1 MRQVLAYVQKVFR
14 LHDLATKVADSR
26 YRRRIPV
33 SSVILAWVYGFM
45 TMVRSTEQLGRLL
58 DRRRVQ
64 RVVGSG
70 HISADVLA
78 RLLTRITNPE
88 SVREIS
94 YAVIRKAMRNKC
106 WLSGSFAG
114 RLVIAIDG
122 TELFS
127 SCYRKCSACSQRRL
141 ADGRIQYYHRA
152 VVAKVVGEAPL
163 ILDFEPIAPREGE
176 QAAALRLVCRIHEA
190 LPLKQVL
197 VLVDAGYQ
205 SPRLMNKLTEFG
217 WHWILPIKD
226 QAPNLRKAIVAH
238 FKVYKSPPGHFQGTA
253 GKRRLRVTH
262 RDHQW
267 CRFWDSYDH
276 PHRILSFTETDIDS
290 GTTLENLTF
299 ITSVSAEVMPTRTL
313 WSCAHKRWFIENQ
326 GFHVLKHTWSLSHP
340 YVHHPQAILLI
351 VTCLIIAHNLLALY
365 TTRRSTRF
373 AQTPLVDLAQDFL
386 SSLLYE
392 LPQASPG

>member
-226 QAPNLRKAIVAH
+226 QAPNLRKAIVALQGH
-238 FKVYKSPPGHFQGTA
+238 KSPRDTSRAQQANVDSGLLTVITNGA
-253 GKRRLRVTH
+253 GSGILTTTRTGYSHHRDRYRLRYDPREPH
-262 RDHQW
+262 SSHQ
-267 CRFWDSYDH
+267 SL
-276 PHRILSFTETDIDS
+276 P
-290 GTTLENLTF
+290 
-299 ITSVSAEVMPTRTL
+299 EVMPTQATMVLRSQTL
-313 WSCAHKRWFIENQ
+313 VHRKPGIPCAKAHLEPIASVCPSPSSHIADRD
-326 GFHVLKHTWSLSHP
+326 LSHHRTQP
-340 YVHHPQAILLI
+340 
-351 VTCLIIAHNLLALY
+351 TCSVYNQTIYPLRPNTVGRSSTGFLELLAL
-365 TTRRSTRF
+365 R
-373 AQTPLVDLAQDFL
+373 AP
-386 SSLLYE
+386 
-392 LPQASPG
+392 